1 MGIFVRKSIKMSI
14 LQMVTVSAWAS
25 QALAEPKGTG
35 SATAEAMVVTG
46 TRSTHDSWDTAI
58 PTDSISIEDARK
70 RGKQNLADVLAEL
83 PGVEVVPAIR
93 GQTVRLQGF
102 DSKYVLVLIDG
113 QRVSGKVGE
122 TFDLESISVEQM
134 ERVEIVRGA
143 ASSLYGSDGIGGVVN
158 VILRRPRTN
167 RQDLRLR
174 WGTDAEKAI
183 GGQASFV
190 GKDTDSTLSLNLS
203 QQDPW
208 RRSQSPAT
216 SFSGTEIAEIAW
228 LHHAKLPAEWSFK
241 TRLGYQSTRID
252 GTDVSGAGAI
262 WDRENRI
269 QRSTVQVGPEKRF
282 ENGSILKL
290 DMQLQ
295 NYKDDYR
302 TVARLQK
309 SEKTQEKTHENIQ
322 EHTLSY
328 QHEVGLAHLLT
339 WGATHITETLES
351 DRLQSDSVARKR
363 NSFFAQ
369 DEWSP
374 LSDLTLVPGFR
385 LDDDSQFGDKTSGKL
400 ALRYAWNENTII
412 RPSYGEGYRA
422 PAFKELYL
430 RFENLAVGYDVI
442 GNSELKPETSRSYQL
457 ALDHRLSLEKTLT
470 AHVFRNDLDDMI
482 LATALKGEGQGVMH
496 YTYKNIARARTQGV
510 DLTFRWAGA
519 SADTTVRYQYLEAR
533 DRTVDQPLEGRSRDT
548 LAAQINRLDVLD
560 DLRLQASARW
570 MGPQFYT
577 VNEETQKT
585 KAALVVNAGIL
596 YDWTANWSGSLGI
609 DNLTNSWEDRIL
621 QIRPRSYIVT
631 LNWNHQNERKD

>member
-1 MGIFVRKSIKMSI
+1 MGTLVQKSIKVSM
-14 LQMVTVSAWAS
+14 LQLVTFIAWAS
-25 QALAEPKGTG
+25 QALAEPKGSG
-35 SATAEAMVVTG
+35 PNPAETMVVTG
-46 TRSTHDSWDTAI
+46 TRSAHDSWDAAI
-58 PTDSISIEDARK
+58 PTDSISIEEARK
-70 RGKQNLADVLAEL
+70 RGKQNLADILAEL

-167 RQDLRLR
+167 SQDLRLR

-190 GKDTDSTLSLNLS
+190 GTETDSTLSLNLS

-208 RRSQSPAT
+208 RRSRSPAT
-216 SFSGTEIAEIAW
+216 QFSGTEIAEIAW
-228 LHHAKLPAEWSFK
+228 LHHRKLPAEWSLK
-241 TRLGYQSTRID
+241 TRLGFQSTRIE

-269 QRSTVQVGPEKRF
+269 QRSTLQIGPEKRF
-282 ENGSILKL
+282 ENGSTLKL

-295 NYKDDYR
+295 NYSDDYR

-309 SEKTQEKTHENIQ
+309 SEKTQEKTQENIQ

-328 QHEVGLAHLLT
+328 QHEAGLAHLLT

-351 DRLQSDSVARKR
+351 DRLQSDSVVRKR

-374 LSDLTLVPGFR
+374 RSDLTLVPGFR
-385 LDDDSQFGDKTSGKL
+385 VDDDSQFGEKTSGKL
-400 ALRYAWNENTII
+400 ALRYAWSESTII

-442 GNSELKPETSRSYQL
+442 GNSELRPETSKSYQL
-457 ALDHRLSLEKTLT
+457 AWDHRLSSEETLT
-470 AHVFRNDLDDMI
+470 AHVFRNDLEDMI
-482 LATALKGEGQGVMH
+482 LATALNDEGQGVMH
-496 YTYKNIARARTQGV
+496 YTYKNVASARTQGL
-510 DLTFRWAGA
+510 DLSYRWAGPA
-519 SADTTVRYQYLEAR
+519 ADATIRYQFLEAR
-533 DRTVDQPLEGRSRDT
+533 DRTTEQALEGRSRDT
-548 LAAQINRLDVLD
+548 VAAQINRWEVLD
-560 DLRLQASARW
+560 DLRLQGSARW
-570 MGPQFYT
+570 MGPQYYT
-577 VNEETQKT
+577 INEESQKT

-596 YDWTANWSGSLGI
+596 YDWTANWSGSFSI
-609 DNLTNSWEDRIL
+609 ENLTNSWEDRIL
-621 QIRPRSYIVT
+621 QMRPRSYIVT
-631 LNWNHQNERKD
+631 LNWNHQNERTD